1 MKDNFTYSTAWKA
14 GEAGDIYF
22 LGQFFLQ
29 SSNISHRVIQIM
41 IIRLNNTT
49 KNYFPKVTTTTKVG
63 LF

>member
-1 MKDNFTYSTAWKA
+1 MKDNFTDYTAWKT

-22 LGQFFLQ
+22 LDQFFLQ

-49 KNYFPKVTTTTKVG
+49 KNYFPKVTKVG